1 MMPPLLGFR
10 VHVKKPSEQMDHA
23 VRVGGPLLDGPLRN
37 HAATERS
44 RRIEEMMMT
53 RRTYAIAAMVVALLI
68 CAAHADAKD
77 KDQERIRVFVFSS
90 TDPSGFTD
98 QAAKD
103 RAASVKD
110 AAAALANSKIV
121 VVVPDAAHADV
132 TFEITRRV
140 NELAQTS
147 IAKSMWKNNSWSRSS
162 DSMQPFLYGKVA
174 VGTYT
179 TELRSSKS
187 ESTAHARNL
196 AKVFEEWV
204 RDNRAQ
210 IETTRATP
218 ESK

>member
-1 MMPPLLGFR
+1 MRTRKLY
-10 VHVKKPSEQMDHA
+10 A
-23 VRVGGPLLDGPLRN
+23 V
-37 HAATERS
+37 
-44 RRIEEMMMT
+44 
-53 RRTYAIAAMVVALLI
+53 AAMIVALLI
-68 CAAHADAKD
+68 CSAHADAKD

-110 AAAALANSKIV
+110 AAAALAKSKIIA
-121 VVVPDAAHADV
+121 VVPDAAHADV

-140 NELAQTS
+140 NELAKTS
-147 IAKSMWKNNSWSRSS
+147 ISKSMWKNNSWSRSS

-179 TELRSSKS
+179 TELRSS
-187 ESTAHARNL
+187 EPEGIEQAHNL
-196 AKVFEEWV
+196 AKVLEDWV

-210 IETTRATP
+210 IEANRATP
-218 ESK
+218 KTK